1 MGLGLGLGVGCTMSA
16 MSSLLKGALPVIISK
31 TRQPKVHLG
40 EG

>member
-1 MGLGLGLGVGCTMSA
+1 MVLEMMRCTMSA
-16 MSSLLKGALPVIISK
+16 MSSLLKGDLPVIISK